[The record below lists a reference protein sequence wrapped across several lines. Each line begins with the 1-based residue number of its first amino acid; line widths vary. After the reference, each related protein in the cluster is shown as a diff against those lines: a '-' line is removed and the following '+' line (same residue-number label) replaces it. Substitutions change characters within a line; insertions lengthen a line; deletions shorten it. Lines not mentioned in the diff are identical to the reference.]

1 MVHRYVIYEP
11 MYITAAFY
19 QRNFINSTY
28 IFLCKQAEEERYRC
42 HRVIRQSEQIRISR
56 ARSISIVI
64 RMQENITHF
73 HRQSCHHYL
82 VPTPEKLLSVP
93 KSRRERST

>member
-1 MVHRYVIYEP
+1 

-28 IFLCKQAEEERYRC
+28 IFLRKQAEEERYRC

-56 ARSISIVI
+56 ARSISILI

-73 HRQSCHHYL
+73 HR
-82 VPTPEKLLSVP
+82 
-93 KSRRERST
+93 